1 MFIKI
6 NMTGTN
12 LNYEAIYDI
21 LRRERSRQELQK
33 LDQTFYKEVSSY
45 IKDKEDVLES
55 QKQKSSIFAQKEIE
69 KTEKQLE
76 NIKKIIKELYEK
88 RELKITQLAISF
100 ARARNMQEVPELLP
114 EEKIMF
120 NNVVKILKDS
130 RENSLNEVLYNKP
143 KVIKTV
149 QETKLVRFIQ
159 AVPKFVT
166 EDLKEYGPFEE
177 EYIASLPNK
186 VADLLIKNEKVELV

>member
-76 NIKKIIKELYEK
+76 NVNKIIKELYEK

-130 RENSLNEVLYNKP
+130 RENNLNEVLYNKP

>member
-130 RENSLNEVLYNKP
+130 RENNLNEVLYNKP

-186 VADLLIKNEKVELV
+186 VADLLIKNEKAELV

>member
-33 LDQTFYKEVSSY
+33 LDQTFYNEVSSY

-76 NIKKIIKELYEK
+76 NVKKIIKELYEK
-88 RELKITQLAISF
+88 RELKIIQLAISF
-100 ARARNMQEVPELLP
+100 ARARNMQETPELLP

-130 RENSLNEVLYNKP
+130 RENSLNEVLHNKP

>member
-1 MFIKI
+1 
-6 NMTGTN
+6 MTGTN

>member
-33 LDQTFYKEVSSY
+33 LAQTFYNEVSSY

-76 NIKKIIKELYEK
+76 NVKKIINELYEK

-130 RENSLNEVLYNKP
+130 KENSLNEVLYNKP